1 MAKVSDRKQLKLLTP
16 KQMLQR
22 LPTALTQVE
31 PGNTSE
37 NLLIEICQTIYSMYK
52 AKKIAKK
59 SI

>member
-1 MAKVSDRKQLKLLTP
+1 
-16 KQMLQR
+16 MLQR
-22 LPTALTQVE
+22 LPKALTQVE

-37 NLLIEICQTIYSMYK
+37 NLLIEICQTIYSMYR